1 MQSTSGWLAIDTI
14 SWESCPVT
22 TPGHNDGQ
30 ATHRGSMLGVAGTE
44 PQEEGPCM
52 APGTHAA
59 FGDIVG
65 IPHDVPRQAKVTD
78 LHQLPLTD
86 EDIPGS
92 QVTMHTL

>member
-1 MQSTSGWLAIDTI
+1 
-14 SWESCPVT
+14 
-22 TPGHNDGQ
+22 
-30 ATHRGSMLGVAGTE
+30 
-44 PQEEGPCM
+44 M

-92 QVTMHTL
+92 QVTMYTL

>member
-1 MQSTSGWLAIDTI
+1 
-14 SWESCPVT
+14 
-22 TPGHNDGQ
+22 
-30 ATHRGSMLGVAGTE
+30 
-44 PQEEGPCM
+44 M
-52 APGTHAA
+52 APGTYAA

-65 IPHDVPRQAKVTD
+65 ISHYVPCQAKVTD